1 MSFKD
6 FVNKRKSYQ
15 VLSSL
20 SKTIVVLHTAKRVF
34 ILGYIYNYMSSYTC
48 VIHTIWRVFIL
59 EYTYTYMSS

>member
-1 MSFKD
+1 MMSFKD

-48 VIHTIWRVFIL
+48 VIHTI
-59 EYTYTYMSS
+59 